1 MFGVGGEWVV
11 PLIPADLLRA
21 LGLVLIPAAWVT
33 AGWPSAAVIFL
44 VFGTQWLLR
53 WLRGGSLL
61 DWAGQLTLLAAG
73 WFSVTGLYHRVGA
86 LDVLMHA
93 LTSALVAGLV
103 GIAVEAALRRRDIPA
118 ATVLRT
124 TGRTLAWLGL
134 AGATVGLGV
143 VWELAEWWG
152 HTFVTEEIG
161 VGYEDTIGDLAA
173 NTLGALVGAWLAVR
187 TGERG

>member
-1 MFGVGGEWVV
+1 MF

-73 WFSVTGLYHRVGA
+73 ASDANVARQLGVSVRTVERRVRLVMERLGA
-86 LDVLMHA
+86 QSRLQAGVEA
-93 LTSALVAGLV
+93 VRRGLV
-103 GIAVEAALRRRDIPA
+103 
-118 ATVLRT
+118 
-124 TGRTLAWLGL
+124 
-134 AGATVGLGV
+134 
-143 VWELAEWWG
+143 
-152 HTFVTEEIG
+152 
-161 VGYEDTIGDLAA
+161 
-173 NTLGALVGAWLAVR
+173 
-187 TGERG
+187 

>member
-1 MFGVGGEWVV
+1 MF

-33 AGWPSAAVIFL
+33 AGWPSAAVMFL

-61 DWAGQLTLLAAG
+61 DWTGQLTLIAAG

-86 LDVLMHA
+86 LDIIMHA

-103 GIAVEAALRRRDIPA
+103 GIAVEAALRRRDVPA
-118 ATVLRT
+118 STALRT
-124 TGRTLAWLGL
+124 TGHTLAWLGL
-134 AGATVGLGV
+134 AGATVSLGV

-152 HTFVTEEIG
+152 HTFVAEEIG
-161 VGYEDTIGDLAA
+161 VGYEDTIGDLTA

-187 TGERG
+187 AGERG

>member
-161 VGYEDTIGDLAA
+161 VGYEDTIGDLTA

-187 TGERG
+187 AGERG